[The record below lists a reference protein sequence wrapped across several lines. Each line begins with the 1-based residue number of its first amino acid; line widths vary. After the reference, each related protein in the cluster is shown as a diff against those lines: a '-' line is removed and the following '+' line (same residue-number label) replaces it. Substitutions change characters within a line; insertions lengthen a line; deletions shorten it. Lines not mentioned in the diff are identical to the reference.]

1 MDLEE
6 REFVPLVRLY
16 AIREKELSYGKN
28 ILNVPEKVVELSQQ
42 IIKNQDREYVLAIA
56 LDTRLR
62 PVSLEVVAIGGIN
75 KAGVEPRDIFKH
87 AILSNATGLVIVH
100 NHPSGDPGPSKE
112 DYIITERMKEA
123 GELLGIPLLDHIIV
137 GEDAYFSFIEN
148 SNEENE

>member
-1 MDLEE
+1 M
-6 REFVPLVRLY
+6 
-16 AIREKELSYGKN
+16 SYGKN

-42 IIKNQDREYVLAIA
+42 IIKNQDREYVLAIT

-112 DYIITERMKEA
+112 DYFITERMKEA
-123 GELLGIPLLDHIIV
+123 GKVLGIPLLDHIIV
-137 GEDAYFSFIEN
+137 GEDAYFSFTEN

>member
-1 MDLEE
+1 M
-6 REFVPLVRLY
+6 
-16 AIREKELSYGKN
+16 
-28 ILNVPEKVVELSQQ
+28 
-42 IIKNQDREYVLAIA
+42 
-56 LDTRLR
+56 
-62 PVSLEVVAIGGIN
+62 
-75 KAGVEPRDIFKH
+75 
-87 AILSNATGLVIVH
+87 H